1 MLFLISF
8 HQRSFFGMKEALLAI
23 LCFDKLFSLHS
34 VLCILSS
41 APSPQ
46 GSVYRSQA
54 EIAGGGGGGR
64 SMRALV
70 DHQPGGSNP
79 TLLSFSRGEMITV
92 LVQQAKKGWLYGRVD
107 STSE

>member
-1 MLFLISF
+1 ME
-8 HQRSFFGMKEALLAI
+8 EALLAI
-23 LCFDKLFSLHS
+23 LCFDELFSVHS
-34 VLCILSS
+34 VSCILSP

-46 GSVYRSQA
+46 GSVFRSQA
-54 EIAGGGGGGR
+54 ETAGGGSEGR

-92 LVQQAKKGWLYGRVD
+92 LVQQAKKGWLYGRAD